1 MRLKVFLK
9 LATNARID
17 TNFFAVLFVFI
28 REFVAKKDSGSK
40 KEFRHP
46 AVKRVAH
53 HRGTYLTGSHV

>member
-28 REFVAKKDSGSK
+28 REFVEIVEIEK
-40 KEFRHP
+40 H
-46 AVKRVAH
+46 V
-53 HRGTYLTGSHV
+53 RGK